1 MSEALPPSMPL
12 VAAKMNPRVFGP
24 FVISPDCWPKLFD
37 TFDGRSHNVRDII
50 DEDTAKWLAISNPM
64 ESGSRTPAASI
75 FHYLTTNTEPESAA
89 TKSAVAAVGV
99 QAVLRHVTATA

>member
-1 MSEALPPSMPL
+1 MSVTAKASTPF
-12 VAAKMNPRVFGP
+12 AAANKAASVFARS
-24 FVISPDCWPKLFD
+24 VISPDCSPKVFD
-37 TFDGRSHNVRDII
+37 AFDGRSHNVRDII

-89 TKSAVAAVGV
+89 TKSAVAALGV